1 MKRIKFFLAVFL
13 FIVAVSCNKKLIE
26 EPRSTLTP
34 DALNSAQGVQMALDA
49 AYAGTRLFWG
59 NQDYF
64 TITVIGTDEFQRGV
78 DGNSDIN
85 TYSSSYTPSHGTVN
99 ANWRNAYTFIN
110 SCNAVIDNV
119 VNVESIAKATK
130 DRMTG

>member
-1 MKRIKFFLAVFL
+1 MQRIKFLFTILL
-13 FIVAVSCNKKLIE
+13 FISFFSCTKKLNE
-26 EPRSTLTP
+26 EPRSTLVP
-34 DALNSAQGVQMALDA
+34 GALNTAQGIQMALDA

-59 NQDYF
+59 NQDFF

-85 TYSSSYTPSHGTVN
+85 VYSSSYTPSHGTVN

-110 SCNAVIDNV
+110 SANAVIDNV
-119 VNVESIAKATK
+119 VNVESIAKA
-130 DRMTG
+130 